1 MKSRLHEGLDSVSF
15 CFCLVGKGL
24 VRSCGVGRWEMG
36 RLDDIPDYDA
46 APNAPLTEF
55 TFPRTPKREFVAAFF
70 VVLPIFD
77 FADALVR
84 PGGYGSKS
92 CQPKNRK

>member
-1 MKSRLHEGLDSVSF
+1 MTLLAFFLSCRDRGLSS
-15 CFCLVGKGL
+15 LV
-24 VRSCGVGRWEMG
+24 VWEIG
-36 RLDDIPDYDA
+36 DCIPDYDSA
-46 APNAPLTEF
+46 SNAPLAEF
-55 TFPRTPKREFVAAFF
+55 TFPRTPKREFVAAFL